1 MTAAAERGGPPPA
14 GTRPRLGFIGIGL
27 MGTAMSLRLLERGW
41 PLTVWNRE
49 RPALDPVLA
58 AGASEAGCPREVA
71 ERSDIVLMC
80 VLDTPA
86 VEACV
91 WGEQGVAGAGGGAR
105 LLIDFST
112 IDAGATRDFAT
123 RLRARTGMGWI
134 DAPIS
139 GGPSA
144 ARQGALTAMVGGE
157 AAELAA
163 AAAVLADLAGN
174 VTHMGPVGAG
184 QVTKVVNQ
192 AIVGSGFIAMA
203 EALHLAEAAGID
215 AAALPACLGGGLAD
229 SVLLQRI
236 YPLMQRRAFD
246 PPLGYARQLLKDLKA
261 VKGFAHGLG
270 LSLPGVEN
278 AAERFGAYVGQGNA
292 MADIVSIIRLYEQ
305 ERQAGGAAAEPLP
318 VIDAHQHFWD
328 LGENYHPWLC
338 DAEPIPFRYG
348 DYGALRRN
356 YLPADYRAD
365 TARHRIAG
373 TVHVEAEFDPA
384 NPVAET
390 AWLERLAARE
400 GLPTVCVA
408 QARLDDPEVA
418 AVLAAQAARPMV
430 RGIRHKPR
438 AAARP
443 EEATRGA
450 PGSMDDPAWRRGY
463 ALLAKHGLS
472 FDLQTPWWHLDAA
485 HDLARDFPETQIIVN
500 HTALPADRSVE
511 GLRAWRAALAGL
523 ARAPNVALKISG
535 LGLPGQPWPAAAN
548 VAVIRDAITLFG
560 ADRCLFAS
568 NYPVDSLVGS
578 FDAIMDGF
586 LLAIADRPEAERRQ
600 LLHDN
605 AARLYRF

>member
-1 MTAAAERGGPPPA
+1 MTAAAELGRLPPTEP
-14 GTRPRLGFIGIGL
+14 RLRLGFIGIGL
-27 MGTAMSLRLLERGW
+27 MGTAMSLRLLACGW

-49 RPALDPVLA
+49 RPNLGPVLA
-58 AGASEAGCPREVA
+58 AGAAEAGSPREVA
-71 ERSDIVLMC
+71 ERSDIILMC

-91 WGEQGVAGAGGGAR
+91 WGEQGVASAASGAR

-112 IDAGATRDFAT
+112 IDAAATRDFAT
-123 RLRARTGMGWI
+123 RLRERTGMGWV

-139 GGPSA
+139 GGPAA
-144 ARQGALTAMVGGE
+144 AREGALTAMVGGTE
-157 AAELAA
+157 ADLET
-163 AAAVLADLAGN
+163 AAAVLADLSGN
-174 VTHMGPVGAG
+174 VTRMGPVGAG

-192 AIVGSGFIAMA
+192 AIVGSGFVAMA

-215 AAALPACLGGGLAD
+215 AAALPACLAGGLAD
-229 SVLLQRI
+229 SALLQRI

-261 VKGFAHGLG
+261 VKGVAQDLA
-270 LSLPGVEN
+270 LSLPGVET
-278 AAERFGAYVGQGNA
+278 AADRFASYVGQGNA
-292 MADIVSIIRLYEQ
+292 MADIVSIIRLYEG
-305 ERQAGGAAAEPLP
+305 ERQDGATQTMLP
-318 VIDAHQHFWD
+318 VIDAHQHFWNLD
-328 LGENYHPWLC
+328 ENHHPWLC

-348 DYGALRRN
+348 DYRALRRN
-356 YLPADYRAD
+356 YLPGDYRAD

-373 TVHVEAEFDPA
+373 TVHIEAEFDPA
-384 NPVAET
+384 RPVAET
-390 AWLERLAARE
+390 EWLERLAARE

-408 QARLDDPEVA
+408 QARLDHPDVA

-438 AAARP
+438 AAARW
-443 EEATRGA
+443 EDAVRGA
-450 PGSMDDPAWRRGY
+450 AGSMDDPAWRGGF
-463 ALLAKHGLS
+463 ALLAEHGLS

-485 HDLARDFPETQIIVN
+485 YDLARDFPTTQIIVN

-535 LGLPGQPWPAAAN
+535 LGLPGQPWRAAAN
-548 VAVIRDAITLFG
+548 VPVIRDAITLFG

-586 LLAIADRPEAERRQ
+586 LQAIADRPETERRQ

>member
-1 MTAAAERGGPPPA
+1 M
-14 GTRPRLGFIGIGL
+14 
-27 MGTAMSLRLLERGW
+27 
-41 PLTVWNRE
+41 
-49 RPALDPVLA
+49 
-58 AGASEAGCPREVA
+58 
-71 ERSDIVLMC
+71 
-80 VLDTPA
+80 
-86 VEACV
+86 
-91 WGEQGVAGAGGGAR
+91 
-105 LLIDFST
+105 
-112 IDAGATRDFAT
+112 
-123 RLRARTGMGWI
+123 
-134 DAPIS
+134 
-139 GGPSA
+139 
-144 ARQGALTAMVGGE
+144 
-157 AAELAA
+157 
-163 AAAVLADLAGN
+163 
-174 VTHMGPVGAG
+174 
-184 QVTKVVNQ
+184 
-192 AIVGSGFIAMA
+192 
-203 EALHLAEAAGID
+203 
-215 AAALPACLGGGLAD
+215 AD

-328 LGENYHPWLC
+328 LGENHHPWLC

-418 AVLAAQAARPMV
+418 AVLAAQAVRPMV

-443 EEATRGA
+443 EEAVRGA
-450 PGSMDDPAWRRGY
+450 PGSMDDPAG
-463 ALLAKHGLS
+463 G
-472 FDLQTPWWHLDAA
+472 AA
-485 HDLARDFPETQIIVN
+485 TRCCRS
-500 HTALPADRSVE
+500 TA
-511 GLRAWRAALAGL
+511 
-523 ARAPNVALKISG
+523 
-535 LGLPGQPWPAAAN
+535 
-548 VAVIRDAITLFG
+548 
-560 ADRCLFAS
+560 
-568 NYPVDSLVGS
+568 
-578 FDAIMDGF
+578 
-586 LLAIADRPEAERRQ
+586 
-600 LLHDN
+600 
-605 AARLYRF
+605 